1 MDSKKIKIFLTT
13 APAWQVLDTQ
23 DNRIKNGLTGWNL
36 GSQQSAFSIQEA
48 GGGERMKAKGKRRGA
63 GGVGLKMA
71 SEG

>member
-36 GSQQSAFSIQEA
+36 SSQQSAFRRQ
-48 GGGERMKAKGKRRGA
+48 GGGVKNG
-63 GGVGLKMA
+63 
-71 SEG
+71 